1 MHREPGLRSRATV
14 LYLAPLALLLI
25 LGLIFG
31 RTFFGSSSPSDK
43 VAVASAPLAKA
54 SATATA
60 TPSVTVTPTTAPTT
74 PSATAPAPP
83 VATPL
88 KSLGVVKGNYTLKG
102 PKKGKGSYAVFVLDG
117 KKRVLKT
124 DNKAPFAVTVHTKA
138 LPNGVYTATVLVTH
152 KGRTSVATTSTL
164 TVKNK
169 AKATPPPGTTPA
181 PSGTAGAVLAL
192 TNTERAKV
200 GCKALTVNAELASAA
215 QAHTADM
222 AKNNYFSHD
231 SQNGKSPFDRMKDA
245 GYSFS
250 AAAENIAMG
259 QPTAADVMNAWMNS
273 AGHKANIL
281 NCTYTEI
288 GVGYAKDK
296 NGAPYWTQDFGK
308 PL

>member
-1 MHREPGLRSRATV
+1 
-14 LYLAPLALLLI
+14 
-25 LGLIFG
+25 
-31 RTFFGSSSPSDK
+31 
-43 VAVASAPLAKA
+43 VASAPLAKA
-54 SATATA
+54 SATAT
-60 TPSVTVTPTTAPTT
+60 PSVTATPTAAPTTAP
-74 PSATAPAPP
+74 AKP
-83 VATPL
+83 VTTPL
-88 KSLGVVKGNYTLKG
+88 KNLGVVKGNYTLKG
-102 PKKGKGSYAVFVLDG
+102 PKKGKGSFAVFVLDG
-117 KKRVLKT
+117 KQRVLKT

-138 LPNGVYTATVLVTH
+138 LPNGVYTVTVLITH
-152 KGRTSVATTSTL
+152 KGKTSVATTSTL

-169 AKATPPPGTTPA
+169 AKAKPPVTTPA
-181 PSGTAGAVLAL
+181 PTGTTGAVLAL
-192 TNTERAKV
+192 TNAERVKV
-200 GCKALTVNAELASAA
+200 GCKALTVNAKLASAA
-215 QAHTADM
+215 QAHSADM
-222 AKNNYFSHD
+222 AANNYFSHD

-259 QPTAADVMNAWMNS
+259 QKTAAEVMSAWMNS